1 MPKKPAKK
9 TGLDAPVHKDIRGE
23 IRRNDFCGAKFN
35 VLSTK
40 AGYFRSGD
48 FHPNI
53 QYDVILKG
61 KFRLTMRKGNKDIVS
76 IKGENEFIE
85 IPPNTPHLFE
95 AITDT
100 VMLEWWSGPFEVG
113 YYEPYRKFVEE
124 QFGKKK

>member
-1 MPKKPAKK
+1 MPKK
-9 TGLDAPVHKDIRGE
+9 GNLNSPVHKDVRGE
-23 IRRNDFCGAKFN
+23 IRRNNFAGVKFN

-53 QYDVILKG
+53 QYDLILKG
-61 KFRLTMRKGNKDIVS
+61 KFRITMRKKNKDVVS
-76 IKGENEFIE
+76 EKGENEFIE

-124 QFGKKK
+124 QFGKRKRK